1 VHAHG
6 SNLPGSL
13 IKQCNTGHVG
23 PYEALSKSEAVDGAI
38 GRFDIDDGGRLTPL
52 YYRHSERDTDTER
65 ARRGQCCVT

>member
-1 VHAHG
+1 MNQRKLSSWIVHAHG

-38 GRFDIDDGGRLTPL
+38 GRFDIDDGGPSHSAILPPQRT
-52 YYRHSERDTDTER
+52 RH
-65 ARRGQCCVT
+65 GH